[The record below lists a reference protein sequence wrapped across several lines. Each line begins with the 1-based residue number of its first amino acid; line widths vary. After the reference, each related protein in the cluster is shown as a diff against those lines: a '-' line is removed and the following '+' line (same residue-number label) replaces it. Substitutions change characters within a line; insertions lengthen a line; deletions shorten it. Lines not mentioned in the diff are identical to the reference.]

1 MPYSN
6 EAWCCLRVIA
16 CIFVFP
22 SHCSLHQRPQHGHNL
37 TILDIRG
44 VSELL
49 SLFLPQGFQF
59 RALFDVAQNSG
70 NIRNLLCRPAMVCG
84 CLQRIRKHCPVEFL
98 GCCQNIGM
106 TISELKR
113 SVVEI
118 LATTLLLKQEFLFQK
133 ITRRL
138 MKAVA
143 PVRPNRSESCEK
155 STKLQNTRKT
165 GNIFSFLG
173 MCLS

>member
-6 EAWCCLRVIA
+6 EAWCCLRITA
-16 CIFVFP
+16 CIFVFL
-22 SHCSLHQRPQHGHNL
+22 SHCSLHQRLQHSHDL

-44 VSELL
+44 VSKLL
-49 SLFLPQGFQF
+49 PVFLPNGFQF
-59 RALFDVAQNSG
+59 RAFFDVAQNSG
-70 NIRNLLCRPAMVCG
+70 NIRDLLCHPAMVCG
-84 CLQRIRKHCPVEFL
+84 CLQRIRKHCPAEFL

-113 SVVEI
+113 SVVEM
-118 LATTLLLKQEFLFQK
+118 LATTSLLKREFLFQN

-138 MKAVA
+138 MKAVV
-143 PVRPNRSESCEK
+143 PVRPNRSEPREK

-165 GNIFSFLG
+165 GNTFSFLG